1 MNTSVKLNELIVQ
14 RSHDASLVI
23 VNLPAPPKAQG
34 DEENCI
40 PSILRVWGNYRL
52 CIIMVGDFPLYI
64 VMSILDTGRK
74 VLFKYYHDI
83 VP

>member
-1 MNTSVKLNELIVQ
+1 
-14 RSHDASLVI
+14 
-23 VNLPAPPKAQG
+23 
-34 DEENCI
+34 
-40 PSILRVWGNYRL
+40 
-52 CIIMVGDFPLYI
+52 MVGDFPLYI